1 MPYYQPA
8 TANYFGFQPV
18 EGDQARTRVYLV
30 SSSEANQI
38 SIGDV
43 VVYATHTSGASVRR
57 ATGSTTTDLG
67 LMVGVAANTVLAGD
81 GSTGADFRIQ
91 SSQTCLVYDDPNTLF
106 FGCDTTSGVI
116 GGGVAAGMAFGICST
131 GAVGSAGPNATL
143 KRSVMALSGV
153 TASSGSVV
161 GYRFNVIGLHP
172 MEASHSTQTVGVAAA
187 TTAVRKWILKPAFH
201 ANAGLGI
208 GYGHVTT

>member
-1 MPYYQPA
+1 LPYLQPA

-18 EGDQARTRVYLV
+18 EGDQARTRLYLV

-38 SIGDV
+38 SVGDV
-43 VVYATHTSGASVRR
+43 VVYATHTSGSSIRR

-81 GSTGADFRIQ
+81 GSTGADFRVA
-91 SSQTCLVYDDPNTLF
+91 SSRTCLVYDDPNTLF
-106 FGCDTTSGVI
+106 YGCDTTSGVI
-116 GGGVAAGMAFGICST
+116 GGGVAAGLAFGVCSSGVTGST
-131 GAVGSAGPNATL
+131 GINTTL
-143 KRSVMALSGV
+143 NRSVMAVSGV

-161 GYRFNVIGLHP
+161 GYRFNVIALHP
-172 MEASHSTQTVGVAAA
+172 VETAHSTGALGVALA
-187 TTAVRKWILKPAFH
+187 TSNVRKWILKPSFH